1 MKKKGLI
8 VATIV
13 MVLVLA
19 VSLTTATYAWF
30 SSQAKA
36 TVENLAITTQ
46 PASGVQIAVY
56 EGTGNSTKYFNGTI
70 SYFENGDDNTENLGN
85 HWYGD
90 ADGFGMLLDFA
101 DIKIGTMVNAV
112 TNNTKTGDHFYEKA
126 NVNVGDSV
134 AGKYTISNDGKP
146 SEATGN
152 AVEGTTYYTR
162 TECTAGNFY
171 RPTGYNANIEPLGY
185 YVAAPNTKDAGVGDD
200 PGTWT
205 SYYEIPLAM
214 QAVKAT
220 NAIVCS
226 IAIKNSAAPGTN
238 LYPGM
243 AAATRVRITAIN
255 SAGTAVGTSKV
266 FQPFEGYKYSNG
278 TMTVADNS
286 KNTDGVLNFVVA
298 DGTIATTDVFKLLI
312 EIWVEGTDTE
322 CHTGLTNVTNFD
334 VDFSFDIYSA
344 EDYEV
349 GEDLTFAPTGGQET
363 TYEYIAGVSQTVS
376 AGA

>member
-30 SSQAKA
+30 SSQAVA
-36 TVENLAITTQ
+36 TVENLAISTNA
-46 PASGVQIAVY
+46 ASGVQIAVY
-56 EGTGNSTKYFNGTI
+56 EGTGNSTKYHNGMI
-70 SYFENGDDNTENLGN
+70 SYFEDTALNSENPGN
-85 HWYGD
+85 HWDGD

-101 DIKIGTMVNAV
+101 DIEIGTMVNAV
-112 TNNTKTGDHFYEKA
+112 TNNTKAGEY
-126 NVNVGDSV
+126 VYSV
-134 AGKYTISNDGKP
+134 ASVATDTDLPVGTYFTISNDGKP
-146 SEATGN
+146 SAATGK
-152 AVEGTTYYTR
+152 ALAGTTYYTR
-162 TECTAGNFY
+162 EECTAGNFY
-171 RPTGYNANIEPLGY
+171 RPTGYDANIEPLGY
-185 YVAAPNTKDAGVGDD
+185 VEANPNTKDGE
-200 PGTWT
+200 GTWT

-214 QAVKAT
+214 QAVQKT

-226 IAIKNSAAPGTN
+226 ITIKNAAEPSSN

-255 SAGTAVGTSKV
+255 SAGTVVGTPYV

-278 TMTVADNS
+278 TMTVADGS

-298 DGTIATTDVFKLLI
+298 DGTIETTDVYKLLI
-312 EIWVEGTDTE
+312 EIWVEGTDSE

-334 VDFSFDIYSA
+334 VDFGFDIYSK
-344 EDYEV
+344 DGFV
-349 GEDLTFAPTGGQET
+349 GGSDLPITPEGGSET
-363 TYEYIAGVSQTVS
+363 TYEFIAGLSQTVS
-376 AGA
+376 